1 MNVHSSLFGIHV
13 PGDGWLFRLGTGWK
27 YLVLLAI
34 TLPTFW
40 LWQWWSTAAAL
51 VLVVVL
57 LRSSG
62 IGLRRIFAVGGML
75 WTILAV
81 LAVYQLLTGRP
92 DLAFISPGS
101 VLAAVLAARML
112 TLTTSTADLLDAL
125 VRALQPLRWV
135 RIDPERVGLAVAI
148 MVRSVPYVLG
158 AFSETR
164 DAARARGR
172 DGNVISLLVPTMVA
186 SVAYAQRTGDAL
198 HARGLGERDA

>member
-1 MNVHSSLFGIHV
+1 MNVHPSLFGIHV
-13 PGDGWLFRLGTGWK
+13 PGTGWLFRLGTGWK
-27 YLVLLAI
+27 YLLLLAV
-34 TLPTFW
+34 TLPTF
-40 LWQWWSTAAAL
+40 LIWQWWSTLAAL
-51 VLVVVL
+51 MLVVL
-57 LRSSG
+57 LLRTSG
-62 IGLRRIFAVGGML
+62 IGLRRILAVGGML

-125 VRALQPLRWV
+125 VRALGPLRWL

-158 AFSETR
+158 AFAETR

-172 DGNVISLLVPTMVA
+172 DGSVISLLVPTMVGA
-186 SVAYAQRTGDAL
+186 VAYAERTSEAL
-198 HARGLGERDA
+198 HARGLGDDRE